1 MSKLKMLVVLGCILA
16 YQSSFAKSEILLQP
30 SNEQRQAVKSAFMS
44 SDNAQI
50 RTAIN
55 EARHNIETLA
65 INASC
70 SMGYYVQGIA
80 SIRSPNV
87 VNALNLWSPT
97 NGMQYIT
104 HDKCLNVVRIGNWSM
119 PAKNALNFNIIYESA
134 QSGENKS
141 AHIEMIK
148 QDGQW
153 LVLSHL

>member
-16 YQSSFAKSEILLQP
+16 CQSSFAKSEILLQP
-30 SNEQRQAVKSAFMS
+30 SNEQRQVVKSAFMS

-87 VNALNLWSPT
+87 VNELNLWSPT

>member
-1 MSKLKMLVVLGCILA
+1 MLVVLGCILA
-16 YQSSFAKSEILLQP
+16 CQSSFAKSEILLQP

-70 SMGYYVQGIA
+70 SMGYYIQGIA

-87 VNALNLWSPT
+87 QAQVNLWSPT

-104 HDKCLNVVRIGNWSM
+104 HDKYLNVVRIGNWSM
-119 PAKNALNFNIIYESA
+119 PTKNALNFNIIYESA

-148 QDGQW
+148 QDRQW

>member
-16 YQSSFAKSEILLQP
+16 CQSSFAKSEILLQP

-87 VNALNLWSPT
+87 QAQVNLWSPT

-119 PAKNALNFNIIYESA
+119 PAKNTLNFNIIYESA
-134 QSGENKS
+134 ESGENKS

-148 QDGQW
+148 QNGQW
-153 LVLSHL
+153 LILSHL

>member
-16 YQSSFAKSEILLQP
+16 CQSSFAKSEILLQP

-70 SMGYYVQGIA
+70 SMGYYIQGIA

-87 VNALNLWSPT
+87 QAQVNLWSPT

-119 PAKNALNFNIIYESA
+119 STKNALNFNIIYESA

>member
-16 YQSSFAKSEILLQP
+16 CQSSFAKSEILLQP

-70 SMGYYVQGIA
+70 SMGYYIQGIA
-80 SIRSPNV
+80 AIRSPNV
-87 VNALNLWSPT
+87 QAQVNLWSPT

-119 PAKNALNFNIIYESA
+119 PAKNTLNFNIIYESA

>member
-16 YQSSFAKSEILLQP
+16 CQSSFAKSEILLQP

-44 SDNAQI
+44 SGNAQI

-87 VNALNLWSPT
+87 QAQVNLWSPT

-104 HDKCLNVVRIGNWSM
+104 HDKCLNVGRIGNWSM
-119 PAKNALNFNIIYESA
+119 ATKNALNFNIIYESA

>member
-1 MSKLKMLVVLGCILA
+1 MLVVLGCILA
-16 YQSSFAKSEILLQP
+16 CQSSFAKSEILLQP

-70 SMGYYVQGIA
+70 SMGYYIQGIA

-87 VNALNLWSPT
+87 QAQVNLWSPT

-119 PAKNALNFNIIYESA
+119 STKNALNFNIIYESA

>member
-1 MSKLKMLVVLGCILA
+1 MSKLKMLVVLGCIFTC
-16 YQSSFAKSEILLQP
+16 QSSFAKSEILLQP
-30 SNEQRQAVKSAFMS
+30 SNEQRQAVKSVFVS

-70 SMGYYVQGIA
+70 SMGYYIQGIA

-87 VNALNLWSPT
+87 QAQVNLWSPT

-119 PAKNALNFNIIYESA
+119 PAKNTLNFNIIYESG

-148 QDGQW
+148 QNGQW
-153 LVLSHL
+153 LILSHL